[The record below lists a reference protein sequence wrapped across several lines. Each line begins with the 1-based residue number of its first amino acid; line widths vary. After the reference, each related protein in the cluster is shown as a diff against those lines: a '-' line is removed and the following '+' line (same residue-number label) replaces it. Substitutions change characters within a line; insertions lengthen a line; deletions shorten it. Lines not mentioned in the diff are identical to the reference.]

1 MIGQGIKEIERV
13 DEPWSHLDEAD
24 LIVFPDVYEGALQEY
39 LVSQGKRVWGCR
51 MGCELE
57 LDRAKAKEIAI
68 KAGIDIGPY
77 EVIKGLDAL
86 REHLK
91 EHDDQHIKV
100 SATRGDFETFHSPT
114 YKKIEP
120 RLDDLEHTLG
130 ARKKIIEFIVEE
142 GISPAIEAGYDG
154 YTVDGKYPDGAIIG
168 IEIKDRAYVGCTMRY
183 GKMPEPVRRVND
195 GLAPA
200 LKKYGYRGFI
210 STEVRCTPDGGAYL
224 VDMTCFADDTEIL
237 TNQGWKLFQDLDRSE
252 AVATLNVETGEIEY
266 QTPEDYISQPFKGD
280 MVLISNKEKGIECL
294 VTPNHGVWRT
304 DRRGSKLF
312 RERADSL
319 TDKGYI
325 PRIGSWAGSHCER
338 YTIPSYQSEWVCGRS
353 NSLVRECVR
362 EEIEVAM
369 NDWLRFLA
377 VWLGDGSLGSGHVS
391 VTQHEVS
398 KNKEKVASIVNALP
412 FNVQRNARG
421 FEIASMQ
428 LREHLLEF
436 GKCNQKRVPSY
447 VKELSKEQ
455 IEIFLDA
462 YVLCDGSD
470 RGRGKIYYTTS
481 EGLADDLQELIFK
494 AGRLSNITKIDAAG
508 TLMTVGGK
516 TYKRNHDSYRVT
528 ECPKQNRFWFETGSR
543 AERYFSK
550 VPYDGVVHDVTVP
563 NGTVYVRR
571 NGKPFWSSN
580 CRGASPPSELYQN
593 MISNLGEVMWYG
605 AEGLVVEPDYIA
617 KWGAQVILSSDWA
630 DDNWQQISF
639 PKSIRDNVK
648 LRNFCVIDGEY
659 YVIPQSHG
667 AVEIGAVVATGD
679 TAAEAIAECKRI
691 AKLVEGYSVE
701 APVDAMDEALAGL
714 KKLLADTKEEPKPPL
729 QRKAEEMFRAGKI
742 SAKQLDKMVAAK

>member
-1 MIGQGIKEIERV
+1 MSENLKSKCVLIWDSGLFIEIAIRLAKDFGRVLYFCPWTEAFPTGKALLIGHGVKEIERV
-13 DEPWSHLDEAD
+13 EEPWSHMDDVD
-24 LIVFPDVYEGALQEY
+24 LVVFPDVYQGALQEY

-224 VDMTCFADDTEIL
+224 VDMTC
-237 TNQGWKLFQDLDRSE
+237 
-252 AVATLNVETGEIEY
+252 
-266 QTPEDYISQPFKGD
+266 
-280 MVLISNKEKGIECL
+280 
-294 VTPNHGVWRT
+294 
-304 DRRGSKLF
+304 
-312 RERADSL
+312 
-319 TDKGYI
+319 
-325 PRIGSWAGSHCER
+325 
-338 YTIPSYQSEWVCGRS
+338 
-353 NSLVRECVR
+353 
-362 EEIEVAM
+362 
-369 NDWLRFLA
+369 
-377 VWLGDGSLGSGHVS
+377 
-391 VTQHEVS
+391 
-398 KNKEKVASIVNALP
+398 
-412 FNVQRNARG
+412 
-421 FEIASMQ
+421 
-428 LREHLLEF
+428 
-436 GKCNQKRVPSY
+436 
-447 VKELSKEQ
+447 
-455 IEIFLDA
+455 
-462 YVLCDGSD
+462 
-470 RGRGKIYYTTS
+470 
-481 EGLADDLQELIFK
+481 
-494 AGRLSNITKIDAAG
+494 
-508 TLMTVGGK
+508 
-516 TYKRNHDSYRVT
+516 
-528 ECPKQNRFWFETGSR
+528 
-543 AERYFSK
+543 
-550 VPYDGVVHDVTVP
+550 
-563 NGTVYVRR
+563 
-571 NGKPFWSSN
+571 
-580 CRGASPPSELYQN
+580 RGASPPSELYQN